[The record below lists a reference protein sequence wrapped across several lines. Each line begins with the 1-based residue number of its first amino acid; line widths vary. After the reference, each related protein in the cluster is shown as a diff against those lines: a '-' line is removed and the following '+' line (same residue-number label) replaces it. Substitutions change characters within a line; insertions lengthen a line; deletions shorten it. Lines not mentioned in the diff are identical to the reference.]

1 MGTCPKSVVVE
12 PKAKPLRPQ
21 ISVNDSCASGAV
33 DRGDRTGLRAIVA
46 AGSSASRREV
56 EHVGRDSEP
65 IFGRSERASTRSWV
79 KDIEEADLVK
89 MAMARV
95 TVSFERATS
104 AARSRMETVT
114 VDSSVVPVERGQQRF
129 EDDPSLDDPV
139 LLVTSRY
146 WR

>member
-1 MGTCPKSVVVE
+1 M
-12 PKAKPLRPQ
+12 
-21 ISVNDSCASGAV
+21 
-33 DRGDRTGLRAIVA
+33 
-46 AGSSASRREV
+46 
-56 EHVGRDSEP
+56 
-65 IFGRSERASTRSWV
+65 